1 MKFTPRKNA
10 FTKGILGILV
20 SVFFLSPISISLTV
34 HTTRTQGGEYNGLDL
49 SYGVSKVNALPVLD
63 STSQSSLDGGMYG
76 TNGQSNSINGSNG
89 SYNFSDPYSSS
100 QNSSQSSTDG
110 TFGSDPFG
118 PNQNSI
124 QGGLDGTT
132 GGTDPNYNMGA
143 SGPISASTQS
153 SAQTA
158 TADPKGSPTDQAG
171 ATTKNPP
178 ENGKTEQN
186 KVIQFLGNIL
196 LGIGAFFAM
205 LTGTLL
211 DASLK
216 HLVFEMGVMVNQNSF
231 GGSITQMWTL
241 LRDICNL
248 LFIFGFIYLGIRT
261 IIDPESATVKRT
273 LARII
278 IGALLIN
285 FSLFI
290 VKFVIDVSN
299 FTALKIYQAMTDG
312 TGSVTGAIMQIMG
325 VSSFYSSDM
334 KPVDFT
340 NITTA
345 GGLWFYVMG
354 ALMFIVIAVTFAIAA
369 VMLIVRFAVLIFLM
383 LGAPLLFAAPVFPQ
397 LESIASGLWKKLFSN
412 AFFAPVYLLL
422 VLISIKL
429 MEGLVISMKGGI
441 LASQLG
447 APPTSVDAYSMVL
460 NFLIIIFFLI
470 QSLVIAQKMGAVG
483 GDTAVAF
490 GDKIRKGA
498 QGYAGRGA
506 LRVGY
511 GKYTVGG
518 ALDRLQKNTTSPTI
532 ARVAGSVTGAK
543 FGSSRSYADTK
554 KEDKEM
560 EARKNRQTQ
569 VSNISTAASNSHKAE
584 EEYNKVHAPGSGAS
598 QAQKDAAR
606 TAHDTAKMQLE
617 QKMSNASTEQTLELL
632 KKHNEKSP
640 ERKALLANLSNSQ
653 FDSLMKV
660 DADKL
665 DDGEKAKIRQQR
677 SQAVQ
682 DRLIATEN
690 QKRHAAASA
699 GGPAFAAASISD
711 VIGKTDGK
719 DLDALEFDKVIAQ
732 AGLLSSKQIDDMTLT
747 TTAKARLKDA
757 RKTALIAEFAGGAG
771 AASVFGRV
779 KTEAEIAKLPGDILK
794 DYGAARY
801 LTQGVLTKMLDNDDI
816 VDSTVRRAIKSNVE
830 TVWAADPLKTGAFK
844 KYFKN
849 TPAGQQYV

>member
-20 SVFFLSPISISLTV
+20 SVFFLSPISMTFSPKTKGLSDEVLSSLIITS
-34 HTTRTQGGEYNGLDL
+34 NI
-49 SYGVSKVNALPVLD
+49 SKVEA
-63 STSQSSLDGGMYG
+63 QSSND
-76 TNGQSNSINGSNG
+76 NE
-89 SYNFSDPYSSS
+89 
-100 QNSSQSSTDG
+100 
-110 TFGSDPFG
+110 FG
-118 PNQNSI
+118 PTMNPLQD
-124 QGGLDGTT
+124 GLDGTT
-132 GGTDPNYNMGA
+132 NSNRDYTSVNSPYYVPSTDPPISN
-143 SGPISASTQS
+143 GPNGSPSASTQS

-483 GDTAVAF
+483 GDTAVSAF
-490 GDKIRKGA
+490 HGVRKSA
-498 QGYAGRGA
+498 QVKMGNATAGLVAAGMRSTIGRAAHSDERNERLKNQAARGG
-506 LRVGY
+506 LSGW
-511 GKYTVGG
+511 
-518 ALDRLQKNTTSPTI
+518 S
-532 ARVAGSVTGAK
+532 ARQQLKAARAVASSSFDVRNVAGVGEKLGVGAGAK
-543 FGSSRSYADTK
+543 GGYTEKLKETK
-554 KEDKEM
+554 KKEEEFM
-560 EARKNRQTQ
+560 RSLAPNTAVIDVKVAKANQKLKEVNEQIEKATETKRNEVTEQERIAKEARD
-569 VSNISTAASNSHKAE
+569 NIRDVRDEIKDAKE
-584 EEYNKVHAPGSGAS
+584 KVAQAAPGSAELS
-598 QAQKDAAR
+598 AATTALQLAKDKLDIEKETLRIAQDKAKLAKTEVATITGTFATEHTAAKDEAKVATDEQKAIKDAGVARQREYAR
-606 TAHDTAKMQLE
+606 TAGNTWYKSKYTNQEVEAHLTPKVGTQRDNNEVIIDQLLKGLKE
-617 QKMSNASTEQTLELL
+617 EQT
-632 KKHNEKSP
+632 KN
-640 ERKALLANLSNSQ
+640 
-653 FDSLMKV
+653 
-660 DADKL
+660 
-665 DDGEKAKIRQQR
+665 
-677 SQAVQ
+677 
-682 DRLIATEN
+682 
-690 QKRHAAASA
+690 
-699 GGPAFAAASISD
+699 
-711 VIGKTDGK
+711 KT
-719 DLDALEFDKVIAQ
+719 
-732 AGLLSSKQIDDMTLT
+732 
-747 TTAKARLKDA
+747 
-757 RKTALIAEFAGGAG
+757 
-771 AASVFGRV
+771 
-779 KTEAEIAKLPGDILK
+779 
-794 DYGAARY
+794 
-801 LTQGVLTKMLDNDDI
+801 
-816 VDSTVRRAIKSNVE
+816 
-830 TVWAADPLKTGAFK
+830 
-844 KYFKN
+844 
-849 TPAGQQYV
+849 